1 LAVDFVPIVFGL
13 VGGLA
18 LFLYGMSLLSRGLQK
33 AAGDR
38 LRLWIE
44 KLTRSRLRGVGVG
57 ALVTAVI
64 QSSSITTVTLVG
76 LINAGLLSLGQA
88 VPIIMGAN
96 IGTTLTAQLIA
107 FKVGALALPIIAVGF
122 ALTVLGRK
130 ASHRYF
136 GQVILGFG
144 LLFLGMNT
152 MSGAV
157 KPLRTDPSMM
167 ALLSGLGS
175 PPIFGISVGAIFTAI
190 IQSSSATSGLVIAM
204 ASENLLD
211 LPAAIAIII
220 GANIGTCATVLLAS
234 IGSTLT
240 SKRAALSHIL
250 FNLIGAAIFFAVF
263 SPFVSLVSLTSN
275 ELPRQIAN
283 AHLIFNVSATLL
295 MLPFVAALVFAV
307 KALLPGKEIK
317 IDGGVRFLDRRLLS
331 TPGIALSQA
340 EKEAERLGRMS
351 LAALD
356 DAIRAFKESDLGL
369 AKVVQKRE
377 DAVDELDDAIEAF
390 LVKLTRRELSKA
402 QAKRVSALVHS
413 ISDIERVSDHANN
426 IAELAER
433 KAKEKL
439 SFSKPALRE
448 LDVMFRKSRE
458 SFAKSVNVLV
468 SGNKK
473 LARQVMALE
482 GEIDGLQAEFEHN
495 NFERTSSKKCNA
507 KASVVFAEL
516 IRNLERVSDHAHNIS
531 MATTFG
537 F

>member
-1 LAVDFVPIVFGL
+1 MDVVPIVFGL

-18 LFLYGMSLLSRGLQK
+18 LFLYGMSLLSNGLQK
-33 AAGDR
+33 AAGDK

-44 KLTRSRLRGVGVG
+44 KLTRSKLRGVGVG
-57 ALVTAVI
+57 ALVTAVV

-76 LINAGLLSLGQA
+76 LINAGLLSLNQA

-96 IGTTLTAQLIA
+96 IGTTVTAQLIA
-107 FKVGALALPIIAVGF
+107 FKVGALSLPIIAVGF
-122 ALTVLGRK
+122 ALASLGK
-130 ASHRYF
+130 KPAHRYF

-152 MSGAV
+152 MSGAM
-157 KPLRTDPSMM
+157 KPLRTDPAMM

-175 PPIFGISVGAIFTAI
+175 PPIFGMGVGAIFTAL

-220 GANIGTCATVLLAS
+220 GANIGTCATVILAS

-250 FNLIGAAIFFAVF
+250 FNLIGAAIFFVVF
-263 SPFVSLVSLTSN
+263 SPFVSLVSLTASD
-275 ELPRQIAN
+275 LPRQIAN
-283 AHLIFNVSATLL
+283 AHLIFNISITLA
-295 MLPFVAALVFAV
+295 MLPFVATLVFVV
-307 KALLPGKEIK
+307 KSLLPGKEIK
-317 IDGGVRFLDRRLLS
+317 IDGGVKYLDKRLLS
-331 TPGIALSQA
+331 TPAVALSQA

-351 LAALD
+351 LAAVD
-356 DAIRAFKESDLGL
+356 DAIKAFRENDLTL
-369 AKVVQKRE
+369 VKVVQKRE
-377 DAVDELDDAIEAF
+377 DAVDELDNIIEAF
-390 LVKLTRRELSKA
+390 LVKITRRELNKK

-433 KAKEKL
+433 KAREKL
-439 SFSKPALRE
+439 SFSRPALRE
-448 LDVMFRKSRE
+448 LEVMFKKSRE
-458 SFAKSVNVLV
+458 SFAKSINVMV
-468 SGNKK
+468 SGNRK
-473 LARQVMALE
+473 LATRVMNLE
-482 GEIDGLQAEFEHN
+482 SEIDGLQAKFEQN
-495 NFERTSSKKCNA
+495 NFERTTHKRCNA
-507 KASVVFAEL
+507 KSSVVFAEA
-516 IRNLERVSDHAHNIS
+516 IRNLERISDHAHNIS

-537 F
+537 G